1 MRSKTSSFNKE
12 IIKQDFRNV
21 GWISIVYFLGL
32 FFIVP
37 MQLFMEFGRDEPR
50 ITDDHGLFG
59 GIFAYELQSLF
70 LIVMPALMAVFLFRY
85 LHVKG
90 ASDFAHSFPMK
101 RGKLF
106 HHHILSGII
115 LLILPIL
122 LNYLVLV
129 VTAGVTD
136 VTEYYTIGNA
146 SYWLWLFTTMSLL
159 IFAAGVFVGTLTGMS
174 AVQGVLTFILLFLP
188 VGLYVLIAF
197 HLTSYIKGYSGD
209 MVLDRSLQYFSPL
222 VDLLEYRSYG
232 PEEVSLPVEALSLFI
247 YGGIAV
253 LFYIVSVWLYKKRP
267 LEAAGRALAVRALNP
282 VFKLGVTFCFALFG
296 GMYFSVAQNTYSWM
310 ITGYFIGGTFG
321 LAAASMLL
329 EKTWR
334 IFNMKNV
341 KGWLGYGVAAG
352 VLIAAI
358 PLLWQNYESYVPEQ
372 NEVEKVYISSGYW
385 EYQQLADHDMK
396 VPYITSEAAI
406 QSAIDLHEKLINVS
420 NPLKKG
426 EDYFF
431 FVYQMKDGSEIYRQY
446 RIDDEKVRDEK
457 KAVYETQ
464 EYKSIQYPVLALD
477 VSEINQLLMHPYS
490 GRSGKDL
497 YDPEKI
503 SAFMEGLKQDL
514 EQLSYDEMVT
524 PRGLDTGVTFTV
536 NGTREN
542 PYYVRL
548 YPSYENTMEW
558 LKEEGMYEQVMTQ
571 AEDVQRAEVYR
582 WPQSLDD
589 RYSRPRFVFER
600 LRGDDIE
607 PLEVTNHAQIE
618 TLFEGQANKEE
629 GAYLIAFYFD
639 KNDPEPYEV
648 LSFDEGDALGFIK
661 EHFE

>member
-21 GWISIVYFLGL
+21 GWISIIYFLGL

-50 ITDDHGLFG
+50 IIDDRGLFG

-70 LIVMPALMAVFLFRY
+70 LIVMPVLMAVFLFRY

-122 LNYLVLV
+122 LNYLVLMI
-129 VTAGVTD
+129 TAGITD
-136 VTEYYTIGNA
+136 VADYYTIGNA

-159 IFAAGVFVGTLTGMS
+159 IFLAGVFVGTLTGIS

-188 VGLYVLIAF
+188 VGLYGLIAF
-197 HLTSYIKGYSGD
+197 HLTAYIKGYSGD

-222 VDLLEYRSYG
+222 VDLLEYRNYG
-232 PEEVSLPVEALSLFI
+232 PEKVSVPVEILSLFI
-247 YGGIAV
+247 YGGIAI
-253 LFYIVSVWLYKKRP
+253 LFYFASVWLYKKRP

-282 VFKLGVTFCFALFG
+282 VFILGVTFCFALFG

-321 LAAASMLL
+321 YAAASMLL
-329 EKTWR
+329 QKTWR
-334 IFNMKNV
+334 VFNFKNL
-341 KGWLGYGVAAG
+341 KGWLGYGAAAG

-385 EYQQLADHDMK
+385 EYQQLADQDLK
-396 VPYITSEAAI
+396 IPYITSETAI
-406 QSAIDLHEKLINVS
+406 QSTINLHEKLIKVS
-420 NPLKKG
+420 DPLKRG

-431 FVYQMKDGSEIYRQY
+431 FAYQLKDGSEVYRQY
-446 RIDDEKVRDEK
+446 RIDEEKVRNERK
-457 KAVYETQ
+457 TVYETE
-464 EYKSIQYPVLALD
+464 EYKSIQYPVFELKS
-477 VSEINQLLMHPYS
+477 SEINQVFLHSYS
-490 GRSGKDL
+490 GGEDL
-497 YDPEKI
+497 YDPERI
-503 SAFMEGLKQDL
+503 SRFMEILKQDL
-514 EQLSYDEMVT
+514 EQLTYEEMIA
-524 PRGLDTGVTFTV
+524 PRGLNSGVTFTV
-536 NGTREN
+536 DGTRDN
-542 PYYVRL
+542 PYYVQL
-548 YPSYENTMEW
+548 YPSYERSMEW
-558 LKEEGMYEQVMTQ
+558 LKEEGLYDQVMIQ
-571 AEDVQRAEVYR
+571 PKDIQRAEVYR
-582 WPQSLDD
+582 WPKDQDYLN
-589 RYSRPRFVFER
+589 SRARFIYDQMER
-600 LRGDDIE
+600 DEVE
-607 PLEVTNHAQIE
+607 PLEVMDHEQIDSLLRAQ
-618 TLFEGQANKEE
+618 AHKEE
-629 GAYLIAFYFD
+629 GAYIVAFYFD

-648 LSFDEGDALGFIK
+648 LSFDKGDAPDFIK

>member
-21 GWISIVYFLGL
+21 GWVSIVYFLGL

-50 ITDDHGLFG
+50 ITDDRGLFG
-59 GIFAYELQSLF
+59 GIFAYELQSLL
-70 LIVMPALMAVFLFRY
+70 LIVMPVLMAVFLFRY

-106 HHHILSGII
+106 HHHILSGMI

-129 VTAGVTD
+129 ITAGVTD
-136 VTEYYTIGNA
+136 VTEYYTLANA
-146 SYWLWLFTTMSLL
+146 SYWLWLFTTMTLL
-159 IFAAGVFVGTLTGMS
+159 IFAAGIFVGTLTGIS

-188 VGLYVLIAF
+188 VGLYGLIAF

-209 MVLDRSLQYFSPL
+209 MVLDRSVQYFSPL

-232 PEEVSLPVEALSLFI
+232 PEEVSVPVEVLSLFI
-247 YGGIAV
+247 YGGIAI
-253 LFYIVSVWLYKKRP
+253 LFYVASVWLYKKRP
-267 LEAAGRALAVRALNP
+267 LEAAGRALAVSALNP

-310 ITGYFIGGTFG
+310 ITGYVIGGTFG
-321 LAAASMLL
+321 FAAATMLL

-334 IFNMKNV
+334 VFNLKNL

-406 QSAIDLHEKLINVS
+406 QSAINLHEKLINVS

-431 FVYQMKDGSEIYRQY
+431 FVYQMEDGSEIYRQY
-446 RIDDEKVRDEK
+446 RIDEKKVRDEK
-457 KAVYETQ
+457 KSVYETQ

-490 GRSGKDL
+490 GQVGKDL

-503 SAFMEGLKQDL
+503 SAFMEVLKQDL

-524 PRGLDTGVTFTV
+524 PKGLDTGVTFTV

-571 AEDVQRAEVYR
+571 AEDVQRAEVYS

-607 PLEVTNHAQIE
+607 PLEVTKNAQIE
-618 TLFEGQANKEE
+618 TLFEGKANKEE
-629 GAYLIAFYFD
+629 GAYLVAFYFD

-648 LSFDEGDALGFIK
+648 LSFDEGDAPNFIK